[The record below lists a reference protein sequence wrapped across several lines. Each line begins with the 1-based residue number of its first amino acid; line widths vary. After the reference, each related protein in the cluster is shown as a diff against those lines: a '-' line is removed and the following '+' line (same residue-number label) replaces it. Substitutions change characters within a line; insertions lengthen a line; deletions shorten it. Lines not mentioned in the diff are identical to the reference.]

1 MGSSR
6 SPDTRID
13 DIWVAHRAYLVDLAF
28 RMLGRS
34 QGAEDAVQ
42 EAFTRLL
49 SGDIDPIDDKRG
61 WLTVV
66 VSLICLDQLRSAKV
80 RQKGDAGSLD
90 DQRPPVVL
98 PSTDDPAD
106 RVTLDDSVRL

>member
-28 RMLGRS
+28 RMLGRI
-34 QGAEDAVQ
+34 QDAEDAVQ

-49 SGDIDPIDDKRG
+49 RVDVDEIDDIRG
-61 WLTVV
+61 WLVVV
-66 VSLICLDQLRSAKV
+66 VSRLCLDQLRSA
-80 RQKGDAGSLD
+80 RTRRESLAGSLD
-90 DQRPPVVL
+90 DERPPVSL
-98 PSTDDPAD
+98 SSGEDPAD
-106 RVTLDDSVRL
+106 